1 MSENTLAP
9 PQNDKYVR
17 GVSFDTMTDQDQPDY
32 SFTLRGKI
40 QGYQRT
46 RRSRTFLVA
55 TDLANYSDYALNWAI
70 EELMD
75 DGDEIVVLR
84 VLTLDLNDGRP
95 NLRAML
101 RHEELQSKERA
112 SAVMS
117 KIMAAGGPEKK
128 ISAVIE
134 FVIGKVQETIQNMIS
149 VYQPSMLIVGTRG
162 MSELKGMF
170 INSVSKYC
178 LQHSPVPVVV
188 VRPEDKIKKQQKD
201 EKLKKPKSKKGS
213 RLSGMFRISSHSS
226 LSSLQSKGSD
236 SSESSEDED
245 RDVSN
250 AEQKMKR
257 LSVFEKIG
265 RRSRSPSPSK
275 PIINKQ

>member
-1 MSENTLAP
+1 M
-9 PQNDKYVR
+9 
-17 GVSFDTMTDQDQPDY
+17 
-32 SFTLRGKI
+32 
-40 QGYQRT
+40 
-46 RRSRTFLVA
+46 LV
-55 TDLANYSDYALNWAI
+55 
-70 EELMD
+70 
-75 DGDEIVVLR
+75 
-84 VLTLDLNDGRP
+84 
-95 NLRAML
+95 
-101 RHEELQSKERA
+101 
-112 SAVMS
+112 
-117 KIMAAGGPEKK
+117 
-128 ISAVIE
+128 
-134 FVIGKVQETIQNMIS
+134 
-149 VYQPSMLIVGTRG
+149 VGTRG

-188 VRPEDKIKKQQKD
+188 VRPEDKIKKQQKE

-250 AEQKMKR
+250 VEQKMNR

-265 RRSRSPSPSK
+265 RRSRSPSPSR
-275 PIINKQ
+275 PITSKH